1 MIVKT
6 ATIRNRLGLH
16 ARAASKLV
24 QTAQTYV
31 AEVNIINGEQTA
43 NGKSIMAIMMLQA
56 VVGTRLTVAVKGE
69 DETDA
74 MQAILTLIEDKFGES
89 E

>member
-1 MIVKT
+1 MIVRT
-6 ATIRNRLGLH
+6 AIVRNRLGLH

-24 QTAQTYV
+24 QTAQEY
-31 AEVNIINGEQTA
+31 AADIRLEHGEHIA

-56 VVGTRLTVAVKGE
+56 GMGTELTLHAEGE
-69 DETDA
+69 DEA
-74 MQAILTLIEDKFGES
+74 EAVEAILALIDSGFGEP